1 MLTVFIVLFV
11 LLLLILG
18 GAYVCFYLAF
28 YSPDRKAVFTDED
41 RFPPGKIYEP
51 YHPRMR
57 QWAAQVDAME
67 YEALT
72 VTSCDGL
79 TLRAKYYEFAPDSP
93 VEILF
98 HGYRGLAE
106 RDLCGA
112 VQRCFSVG
120 HSAILVDQRA
130 GGRSDGHVITFGVRE
145 SEDALLWVEAVA
157 QRFGAE
163 RAIVLAG
170 VSMGATTVMLAAG
183 KDLPQNVVGVLA
195 DCGYTTAP
203 AIIKKVIRQ
212 MHLPADLLYPLVR
225 LGALLYGGF
234 DPNDADCPAALAR
247 ATVPVILFHGEADDF
262 VPCAMS
268 RENYAACIS
277 PKRLVTT
284 PGAGHGLCYPA
295 DEEGYIAAVRA
306 FDEKYWRK

>member
-1 MLTVFIVLFV
+1 MWYMLIPLI

-18 GAYVCFYLAF
+18 GSCICFLMAF
-28 YSPDRKAVFTDED
+28 YSPARQEPKTDAE

-57 QWAAQVDAME
+57 EWMDQVEKMP
-67 YEALT
+67 YEPLT
-72 VTSCDGL
+72 ITTHDGL
-79 TLRAKYYEFAPDSP
+79 TLRGKYYELSPDSP

-112 VQRCFSVG
+112 VQRCFAVG
-120 HSAILVDQRA
+120 HSALLVDQRA
-130 GGRSDGHVITFGVRE
+130 GGNSDGHVITFGVKE
-145 SEDALLWVEAVA
+145 SRDVPLWAQAVA
-157 QRFGAE
+157 DRFGAD
-163 RAIVLAG
+163 RPVIIGG
-170 VSMGATTVMLAAG
+170 VSMGASTVMLAAG
-183 KDLPQNVVGVLA
+183 NPLPPNVVGVLA

-203 AIIKKVIRQ
+203 AIIKKVIRE
-212 MHLPADLLYPLVR
+212 MHLPAKLLYPLVR

-234 DPNDADCPAALAR
+234 DPNKANCTKALAK
-247 ATVPVILFHGEADDF
+247 ATLPVIFFHGDNDAF
-262 VPCAMS
+262 VPCDMS
-268 RENYAACIS
+268 HENFAACAA

-306 FDEKYWRK
+306 FDAEHWRT

>member
-1 MLTVFIVLFV
+1 MVAVCSVLLIVLAV
-11 LLLLILG
+11 LLVGSYIC
-18 GAYVCFYLAF
+18 YRMAF
-28 YSPDRKAVFTDED
+28 YSPARKEVFTEED
-41 RFPPGKIYEP
+41 RLPPGKIYEP

-57 QWAAQVDAME
+57 EWAAQVDAME
-67 YEALT
+67 HEALT
-72 VTSCDGL
+72 ITSGDGL
-79 TLRAKYYEFAPDSP
+79 TLKAKYYEFTPDSP

-130 GGRSDGHVITFGVRE
+130 GGRSNGHVITFGVKE
-145 SEDALLWVEAVA
+145 SEDALLWIDKVTA
-157 QRFGAE
+157 RFGKE
-163 RAIVLAG
+163 RPIVLAG

-183 KDLPQNVVGVLA
+183 KPLPANVVGVLA

-212 MHLPADLLYPLVR
+212 MRLPADLLYPLVR

-234 DPNDADCPAALAR
+234 DPNDADCPAALAK

-268 RENYAACIS
+268 RENYAACAA

-295 DEEGYIAAVRA
+295 DEEGYVAAVRS
-306 FDEKYWRK
+306 FDQQHWRK

>member
-1 MLTVFIVLFV
+1 MWYILIPLI

-18 GAYVCFYLAF
+18 GSFICFWMTF
-28 YSPDRKAVFTDED
+28 YSPARQEPKTDAE

-57 QWAAQVDAME
+57 EWMDQVEKMP
-67 YEALT
+67 YELLT
-72 VTSCDGL
+72 ITAHDGL
-79 TLRAKYYEFAPDSP
+79 TLRGKYYELSPDSP

-112 VQRCFSVG
+112 VQRCFAVG
-120 HSAILVDQRA
+120 HSALLVDQRA
-130 GGRSDGHVITFGVRE
+130 GGNSDGHVITFGVKE
-145 SEDALLWVEAVA
+145 SRDVPLWAQAVA
-157 QRFGAE
+157 DRFGAD
-163 RAIVLAG
+163 RPVIIGG
-170 VSMGATTVMLAAG
+170 VSMGASTVMLAAG
-183 KDLPQNVVGVLA
+183 NPLPPNVVGVLA

-203 AIIKKVIRQ
+203 AIIKKVIRE
-212 MHLPADLLYPLVR
+212 MHLPAKLLYPLVR

-234 DPNDADCPAALAR
+234 DPNKANCTKALQN
-247 ATVPVILFHGEADDF
+247 ATLPVIFFHGDNDAF
-262 VPCAMS
+262 VPCDMS
-268 RENYAACIS
+268 HENFAACAA

-306 FDEKYWRK
+306 FDAEHWRK